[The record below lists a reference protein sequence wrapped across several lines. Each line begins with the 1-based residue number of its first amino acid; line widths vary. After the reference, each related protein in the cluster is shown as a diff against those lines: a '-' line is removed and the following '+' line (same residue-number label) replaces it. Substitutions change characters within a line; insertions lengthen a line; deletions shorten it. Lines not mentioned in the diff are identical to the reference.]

1 MVLYPGY
8 IGGER
13 VEIGILEA
21 AASGNVSIIR
31 RWLEDGGDANEEITA
46 GPWDYPRANL
56 LHYVAGVSNGAVA
69 EEGRLAI
76 VRLLLAHGANA
87 NAIANRPH
95 RACVSPQDA
104 RRLATGSAGPPR
116 PARPSRVPVL
126 AGGTAAPS
134 ESPCRRRYALER
146 VSSRYEYARL
156 IPPTLRAAAN
166 SPRPPPKKG
175 DGPLLYPGGLNVQRG
190 ARPRP
195 RAGANRMSRPQGS
208 GLYLPKGLPG
218 MP

>member
-1 MVLYPGY
+1 MVLYPHY
-8 IGGER
+8 MGGER

-21 AASGNVSIIR
+21 AASGNVGMIQ

-87 NAIANRPH
+87 NAIANRARL
-95 RACVSPQDA
+95 RADVSAQDA

-116 PARPSRVPVL
+116 PARSSRVPVL

-134 ESPCRRRYALER
+134 ESPCRRRHAFER

-166 SPRPPPKKG
+166 SPKPPPKKETVHYYIQE
-175 DGPLLYPGGLNVQRG
+175 D
-190 ARPRP
+190 
-195 RAGANRMSRPQGS
+195 
-208 GLYLPKGLPG
+208 
-218 MP
+218 